1 MYKLINN
8 TELMDNLFSP
18 EIFKT
23 FTQILEIDKN
33 KDKINNNDNI
43 NKFYNN
49 YDPFNNPNA
58 HINLLNPQPEK
69 ENNISINI
77 KKEEIN
83 DNKIDK
89 MIKKEKKEIK
99 QKINYFYTFPQNYQ
113 DNFKKLK
120 ELGFEDEKKIKLA
133 LIINEGDLNEA
144 LNYLLRNKKNKNEN
158 DNVKENEK

>member
-1 MYKLINN
+1 
-8 TELMDNLFSP
+8 
-18 EIFKT
+18 
-23 FTQILEIDKN
+23 
-33 KDKINNNDNI
+33 
-43 NKFYNN
+43 
-49 YDPFNNPNA
+49 
-58 HINLLNPQPEK
+58 
-69 ENNISINI
+69 
-77 KKEEIN
+77 
-83 DNKIDK
+83 

>member
-1 MYKLINN
+1 MSSPDFFNFAIFLIHNPIGRQFINNSPEMKQLKETQPEMYKLINN
-8 TELMDNLFSP
+8 TELMDNLLSP

-89 MIKKEKKEIK
+89 M
-99 QKINYFYTFPQNYQ
+99 
-113 DNFKKLK
+113 FKK
-120 ELGFEDEKKIKLA
+120 
-133 LIINEGDLNEA
+133 
-144 LNYLLRNKKNKNEN
+144 
-158 DNVKENEK
+158 